1 VSENTGST
9 MGEFKVG
16 DHKSV
21 TVTVTEKMVQQFAEM
36 SGDFNAVHMDEEAA
50 KKTRFGRRIAHGMIS
65 AALISRTLAM
75 ELGPGG
81 IYLAQTLKF
90 VSPVFIND
98 TIVIDIK
105 VTNFRAERG
114 IGIIETI
121 VKKADT
127 GEICVKGEA
136 TIMRG
141 DFV

>member
-1 VSENTGST
+1 MS
-9 MGEFKVG
+9 FKVG
-16 DHKSV
+16 DRKSI
-21 TVTVTEKMVQQFAEM
+21 TIEVTEKMVQQFAEM

-65 AALISRTLAM
+65 GALISRALAM

-90 VSPVFIND
+90 VNPIFIGD
-98 TIVIDIK
+98 TIVIELL
-105 VTNFRAERG
+105 VTNFREEKG
-114 IGIIETI
+114 IGIIETT
-121 VKKADT
+121 VKKTT
-127 GEICVKGEA
+127 GETCVKGDA